1 MKIIFSPSKGM
12 DNSMIKNSLNSE
24 LPLFIDKANYL
35 RNIISNL
42 SMEDFEKKF
51 KLKGKLLQEAY
62 DIAINKENV
71 LEKEAVLF
79 YSGVSFRQLELEKYS
94 EDDFSYAKDHV
105 FILSALYGV
114 LNAIDRIKAYRLDM
128 GIKILDESLYS
139 FWKKEIDNFF
149 EEEDLI
155 INLASNEF
163 SKMLD
168 RKKQLRIID
177 VEFRQLIDGTIKNI
191 STEAKKARGLFLNYM
206 IKNKIVEDI
215 KLKNFDLE
223 GYSFSKESSEIN
235 KLVFIKK

>member
-12 DNSMIKNSLNSE
+12 DNSVIKNSLNSE
-24 LPLFIDKANYL
+24 LPLFIEKANYL
-35 RNIISNL
+35 RNIISEF
-42 SMEDFEKKF
+42 SVEDFEKKF

-62 DIAINKENV
+62 NIAINKENEV
-71 LEKEAVLF
+71 EKEGLLF

-94 EDDFSYAKDHV
+94 KDDFSYVKNHV

-114 LNAIDRIKAYRLDM
+114 LNALDRIKAYRLDM

-149 EEEDLI
+149 KEEDLI

-168 RKKQLRIID
+168 RKKQPRIID
-177 VEFRQLIDGTIKNI
+177 VEFRQLIDGNLKNI

-206 IKNKIVEDI
+206 IKNKIVDDI
-215 KLKNFDLE
+215 KLKEFNLE
-223 GYSFSKESSEIN
+223 GYIFSEENSESN
-235 KLVFIKK
+235 KLIFIKK

>member
-12 DNSMIKNSLNSE
+12 DNSMVNTFLKSE
-24 LPLFIDKANYL
+24 VPLFIEKANYL
-35 RNIISNL
+35 RNIISEF
-42 SMEDFEKKF
+42 SMTEFEKKF

-62 DIAINKENV
+62 DIAINKESAV
-71 LEKEAVLF
+71 EKEALLF
-79 YSGVSFRQLELEKYS
+79 YNGVSFRQLELEKYS
-94 EDDFSYAKDHV
+94 KDDFSYAKDHV
-105 FILSALYGV
+105 FVLSALYGV
-114 LNAIDRIKAYRLDM
+114 LNALDRIKAYRLDM

-149 EEEDLI
+149 QEKELI

-168 RKKQLRIID
+168 RKRELNIID
-177 VEFRQLIDGTIKNI
+177 IEFRQLVDGTIKNI

-206 IKNKIVEDI
+206 IKNKIIDVI
-215 KLKNFDLE
+215 KLKEFNLE
-223 GYSFSKESSEIN
+223 GYSFSEENSESH

>member
-12 DNSMIKNSLNSE
+12 DNSVIKNSLNSE
-24 LPLFIDKANYL
+24 LPLFIEKANYL
-35 RNIISNL
+35 RNIISEL
-42 SMEDFEKKF
+42 SVEDFEKKF
-51 KLKGKLLQEAY
+51 KLKGKLLQEVY
-62 DIAINKENV
+62 NIAINKENEV
-71 LEKEAVLF
+71 EKEALLF

-94 EDDFSYAKDHV
+94 KDDFSYVKNHV

-114 LNAIDRIKAYRLDM
+114 LNALDRIKAYRLDM

-149 EEEDLI
+149 KEEDLI

-168 RKKQLRIID
+168 RKKQPRIID
-177 VEFRQLIDGTIKNI
+177 VEFRQLIDGNLKNI

-206 IKNKIVEDI
+206 IKNKIVDDI
-215 KLKNFDLE
+215 KLKEFNLE
-223 GYSFSKESSEIN
+223 GYIFSEENSESN
-235 KLVFIKK
+235 KLIFIKK

>member
-12 DNSMIKNSLNSE
+12 DNSVIKNSLNSE
-24 LPLFIDKANYL
+24 LPLFIEKANYL
-35 RNIISNL
+35 RNIISEL
-42 SMEDFEKKF
+42 SVEDFEKKF

-62 DIAINKENV
+62 NIAINKENEI
-71 LEKEAVLF
+71 EKEALLF

-94 EDDFSYAKDHV
+94 KDDFSYVKNHV

-114 LNAIDRIKAYRLDM
+114 LNALDRIKAYRLDM

-149 EEEDLI
+149 KEEDLI

-168 RKKQLRIID
+168 RKKQPRIID
-177 VEFRQLIDGTIKNI
+177 VEFRQLIDGNLKNI

-206 IKNKIVEDI
+206 IKNKIVDDI
-215 KLKNFDLE
+215 KLKEFNLE
-223 GYSFSKESSEIN
+223 GYIFSEENSESN
-235 KLVFIKK
+235 KLIFIKK